1 MSLIKKLGY
10 TLKIYLALAI
20 MLGMTSF
27 ANSAYQYED
36 YDFYDPYD
44 EIEYDSEKE
53 DIYYNDDEMLSLSE
67 KHQGAETWDDYYAEA
82 HHIYSDI
89 PKGFKKRLR
98 NFFDFI
104 HSYRLVIEDIGKDWH
119 SHEWDYEENDDHHE
133 DNDDNFDGSISIQ
146 LTKAFGGATYNE
158 DLSSYVIPSSANDK
172 SGFRGRFNDYY
183 PLNFE
188 DGGQIHFTATSEQPA
203 HITFWLKSKFKRH
216 KHIKTDSILVS
227 GECATYSVDISSN
240 KPSVYK
246 ALYMFITER
255 DIPVSIGE
263 IVIGNDIP
271 SCDQE
276 SNDLDDGETDGSDTD
291 DSNTDDSNTDDSNTD
306 DSNADGS
313 DTDGSDTDGSNTD
326 DSNTDGSDTDDSNT
340 DGSDT
345 DGSDTDGSD
354 TDGSDTDGSDI
365 DDSDI
370 DGTDPDGSD
379 TDGSDT
385 DGSDDTSNET
395 TKPVQR
401 ITVSNQ
407 PSGLLGDTAQIE
419 VTYDAST
426 NNNQLSGLGLRIHFD
441 SSVLTFN
448 AVSNVLEQD
457 IIVNGEGPIND
468 VDDFDNDPQTD
479 SFISFGWASLFNNW
493 PNTEL
498 PSVLMNIT
506 FGVSASVDLNSVN
519 STQINFSDITTSTG
533 YEFETVNLNL
543 ELTETESTWDFDGNG
558 DADALTDGLIM
569 MRYSFGLRGDSMA
582 DNVMAANS
590 VMSAPQVE
598 ERIQKSMQIADI
610 DNDGNV
616 DALTDGLILLR
627 HLFAIEDENLTHG
640 AIGISATRKTRTAI
654 KQHLNKHMPKKKQK
668 D

>member
-1 MSLIKKLGY
+1 MYNISTDKIKKNGSSTSIGSVLMSLIKKLGY

-276 SNDLDDGETDGSDTD
+276 SNDLDDGDTDGSDTDISDIDGSDTD
-291 DSNTDDSNTDDSNTD
+291 DSNTDDSNTD
-306 DSNADGS
+306 GS
-313 DTDGSDTDGSNTD
+313 DTDGSDS
-326 DSNTDGSDTDDSNT
+326 
-340 DGSDT
+340 
-345 DGSDTDGSD
+345 
-354 TDGSDTDGSDI
+354 
-365 DDSDI
+365 
-370 DGTDPDGSD
+370 DGTD

>member
-1 MSLIKKLGY
+1 MSLIKKLGF
-10 TLKIYLALAI
+10 TLKVYLALAV
-20 MLGMTSF
+20 MLGMASF

-36 YDFYDPYD
+36 YDYYD

-133 DNDDNFDGSISIQ
+133 DNDDNFNGSISIQ

-227 GECATYSVDISSN
+227 GECATYSIDISSN

-246 ALYMFITER
+246 SLYMIITER

-276 SNDLDDGETDGSDTD
+276 SNDLDDGDTDDSDTDSSDTGGSDTGGSDTD
-291 DSNTDDSNTDDSNTD
+291 DSE
-306 DSNADGS
+306 
-313 DTDGSDTDGSNTD
+313 TDGT
-326 DSNTDGSDTDDSNT
+326 
-340 DGSDT
+340 
-345 DGSDTDGSD
+345 
-354 TDGSDTDGSDI
+354 
-365 DDSDI
+365 
-370 DGTDPDGSD
+370 D

-407 PSGLLGDTAQIE
+407 PTGLLGDTAQIE

>member
-1 MSLIKKLGY
+1 MSLIKKLGF
-10 TLKIYLALAI
+10 TLKVYLALAV
-20 MLGMTSF
+20 MLGMASF

-36 YDFYDPYD
+36 YDYYD

-67 KHQGAETWDDYYAEA
+67 KYQGAETWDDYYAEA

-133 DNDDNFDGSISIQ
+133 DNDDNFNGSISIQ

-227 GECATYSVDISSN
+227 GECATYSIDISSN

-246 ALYMFITER
+246 SLYMFITER

-276 SNDLDDGETDGSDTD
+276 SNDLDDGDTDDSDTDSSDTGGSDTGGSDTD
-291 DSNTDDSNTDDSNTD
+291 DSETDGTDTDSSDTG
-306 DSNADGS
+306 GS
-313 DTDGSDTDGSNTD
+313 DTGGSDTG
-326 DSNTDGSDTDDSNT
+326 GSDTDDSET
-340 DGSDT
+340 DGT
-345 DGSDTDGSD
+345 
-354 TDGSDTDGSDI
+354 
-365 DDSDI
+365 
-370 DGTDPDGSD
+370 D

>member
-1 MSLIKKLGY
+1 MSLIKKLGF
-10 TLKIYLALAI
+10 TLKVYLALAV
-20 MLGMTSF
+20 MLGMASF

-36 YDFYDPYD
+36 YDYYD

-67 KHQGAETWDDYYAEA
+67 KYQGAETWDDYYAEA
-82 HHIYSDI
+82 HHIYSDM

-133 DNDDNFDGSISIQ
+133 DNDDNFNGSISIQ

-227 GECATYSVDISSN
+227 GECATYSIDISSN

-246 ALYMFITER
+246 SLYMFITER

-276 SNDLDDGETDGSDTD
+276 SNDLDDGDTDDSDTDSSDTGGSDTGGSDTD
-291 DSNTDDSNTDDSNTD
+291 DSETDGTDTDDSETDGT
-306 DSNADGS
+306 
-313 DTDGSDTDGSNTD
+313 DTDGSDTDS
-326 DSNTDGSDTDDSNT
+326 
-340 DGSDT
+340 SDT
-345 DGSDTDGSD
+345 DGT
-354 TDGSDTDGSDI
+354 
-365 DDSDI
+365 
-370 DGTDPDGSD
+370 D

>member
-1 MSLIKKLGY
+1 
-10 TLKIYLALAI
+10 
-20 MLGMTSF
+20 MTSF

-306 DSNADGS
+306 DSNTDDSNTDDSNADGS
-313 DTDGSDTDGSNTD
+313 DTDGSNP
-326 DSNTDGSDTDDSNT
+326 DGSDTDDSNT

-345 DGSDTDGSD
+345 DGT
-354 TDGSDTDGSDI
+354 
-365 DDSDI
+365 
-370 DGTDPDGSD
+370 D

>member
-10 TLKIYLALAI
+10 TLKIYLALAV
-20 MLGMTSF
+20 MLGTTSF
-27 ANSAYQYED
+27 ANSAYQYKD

-53 DIYYNDDEMLSLSE
+53 DIYYNDNEMLSLSE

-82 HHIYSDI
+82 DHIYSDI

-104 HSYRLVIEDIGKDWH
+104 RSYRLVIEDIGKDWH
-119 SHEWDYEENDDHHE
+119 AYEWDYEDDDHHE

-146 LTKAFGGATYNE
+146 LTKAFGGATYDE
-158 DLSSYVIPSSANDK
+158 GLSSYVIPSTANDK
-172 SGFRGRFNDYY
+172 SGFRGRFHDYF

-203 HITFWLKSKFKRH
+203 NITFWLKSKFKRH
-216 KHIKTDSILVS
+216 KNIKTDSILVS

-240 KPSVYK
+240 KRSVYK

-276 SNDLDDGETDGSDTD
+276 SNDLDDGDTDGSDTD
-291 DSNTDDSNTDDSNTD
+291 GSNTDGSDT
-306 DSNADGS
+306 DGS
-313 DTDGSDTDGSNTD
+313 DSDDSDTDGSNTDGSDTDGSNTD
-326 DSNTDGSDTDDSNT
+326 DS
-340 DGSDT
+340 DT
-345 DGSDTDGSD
+345 DGSDTDGSN
-354 TDGSDTDGSDI
+354 
-365 DDSDI
+365 
-370 DGTDPDGSD
+370 

-407 PSGLLGDTAQIE
+407 PTGLLGDIAQIE

-426 NNNQLSGLGLRIHFD
+426 NNNQLSGIGLRIHFD
-441 SSVLTFN
+441 STVLTFN
-448 AVSNVLEQD
+448 AVSNVLQQD
-457 IIVNGEGPIND
+457 NIVNGEGPIND

>member
-1 MSLIKKLGY
+1 MSLIKKLGF
-10 TLKIYLALAI
+10 TLKVYLALAV
-20 MLGMTSF
+20 MLGMASF

-36 YDFYDPYD
+36 YDYYD

-67 KHQGAETWDDYYAEA
+67 KYQGAETWDDYYAEA
-82 HHIYSDI
+82 HHIYSDM

-133 DNDDNFDGSISIQ
+133 DNDDNFNGSISIQ

-227 GECATYSVDISSN
+227 GECATYSIDISSN

-246 ALYMFITER
+246 SLYMFITER

-276 SNDLDDGETDGSDTD
+276 SNDLDDGDTDDSDTDSSDTGGSDTGGSDTD
-291 DSNTDDSNTDDSNTD
+291 DSETDGTDTDDSETDGT
-306 DSNADGS
+306 
-313 DTDGSDTDGSNTD
+313 DTDGSDTDS
-326 DSNTDGSDTDDSNT
+326 
-340 DGSDT
+340 SDT
-345 DGSDTDGSD
+345 DGT
-354 TDGSDTDGSDI
+354 
-365 DDSDI
+365 
-370 DGTDPDGSD
+370 D

-407 PSGLLGDTAQIE
+407 PTGLLGDTAQIE

>member
-1 MSLIKKLGY
+1 
-10 TLKIYLALAI
+10 

-246 ALYMFITER
+246 ALYMLITER
-255 DIPVSIGE
+255 DIPGRRGE

-306 DSNADGS
+306 GT

-326 DSNTDGSDTDDSNT
+326 DSNT
-340 DGSDT
+340 
-345 DGSDTDGSD
+345 
-354 TDGSDTDGSDI
+354 
-365 DDSDI
+365 
-370 DGTDPDGSD
+370 DGSD

>member
-1 MSLIKKLGY
+1 MSLIKKLGF
-10 TLKIYLALAI
+10 TLKVYLALAV
-20 MLGMTSF
+20 MLGMASF

-36 YDFYDPYD
+36 YDYYD

-67 KHQGAETWDDYYAEA
+67 KYQGAETWDDYYAEA
-82 HHIYSDI
+82 HHIYSDM

-133 DNDDNFDGSISIQ
+133 DNDDNFNGSISIQ
-146 LTKAFGGATYNE
+146 LTKALGGTSNNE

-203 HITFWLKSKFKRH
+203 HITFSLKSKFKRH

-227 GECATYSVDISSN
+227 GECATYSIDISSN

-246 ALYMFITER
+246 SLYMFITER

-276 SNDLDDGETDGSDTD
+276 SNDLDDG
-291 DSNTDDSNTDDSNTD
+291 
-306 DSNADGS
+306 
-313 DTDGSDTDGSNTD
+313 DTDGSDTDS
-326 DSNTDGSDTDDSNT
+326 SDTDDSNT

-345 DGSDTDGSD
+345 DSSDTGGSDIGGSDTDDSE
-354 TDGSDTDGSDI
+354 TDGT
-365 DDSDI
+365 
-370 DGTDPDGSD
+370 D

-407 PSGLLGDTAQIE
+407 PTGLLGDTAQIE

>member
-1 MSLIKKLGY
+1 MSLIKKLGF
-10 TLKIYLALAI
+10 TLKVYLALAV
-20 MLGMTSF
+20 MLGMASF

-36 YDFYDPYD
+36 YDYYD

-133 DNDDNFDGSISIQ
+133 DNDDNFNGSISIQ

-227 GECATYSVDISSN
+227 GECATYSIDISSN

-246 ALYMFITER
+246 SLYMFITER

-276 SNDLDDGETDGSDTD
+276 SNDLDDGDTDDSDTDSSDTGGSDTGGSDTD
-291 DSNTDDSNTDDSNTD
+291 DSE
-306 DSNADGS
+306 
-313 DTDGSDTDGSNTD
+313 TDGT
-326 DSNTDGSDTDDSNT
+326 DTDDSET
-340 DGSDT
+340 DGTDT

-354 TDGSDTDGSDI
+354 TDSSDTDG
-365 DDSDI
+365 
-370 DGTDPDGSD
+370 TD

-407 PSGLLGDTAQIE
+407 PTGLLGDTAQIE

>member
-1 MSLIKKLGY
+1 MSLIKKLGF
-10 TLKIYLALAI
+10 TLKVYLALAV
-20 MLGMTSF
+20 MLGMASF

-36 YDFYDPYD
+36 YDYYD

-67 KHQGAETWDDYYAEA
+67 KYQGAETWDDYYAEA
-82 HHIYSDI
+82 HHIYSDM

-133 DNDDNFDGSISIQ
+133 DNDDNFNGSISIQ

-227 GECATYSVDISSN
+227 GECATYSIDISSN

-246 ALYMFITER
+246 SLYMFITER

-276 SNDLDDGETDGSDTD
+276 SNDLDDGDTDDSDTDSSDTGGSDTGGSDTD
-291 DSNTDDSNTDDSNTD
+291 DSETDGT
-306 DSNADGS
+306 
-313 DTDGSDTDGSNTD
+313 DTDGSDN
-326 DSNTDGSDTDDSNT
+326 
-340 DGSDT
+340 
-345 DGSDTDGSD
+345 
-354 TDGSDTDGSDI
+354 
-365 DDSDI
+365 
-370 DGTDPDGSD
+370 
-379 TDGSDT
+379 

-407 PSGLLGDTAQIE
+407 PTGLLGDTAQIE

>member
-1 MSLIKKLGY
+1 MSLIKKLGF
-10 TLKIYLALAI
+10 TLKVYLALAV
-20 MLGMTSF
+20 MLGMASF

-36 YDFYDPYD
+36 YDYYD

-67 KHQGAETWDDYYAEA
+67 KYQGAETWDDYYAEA
-82 HHIYSDI
+82 HHIYSDM

-133 DNDDNFDGSISIQ
+133 DNDDNFNGSISIQ

-227 GECATYSVDISSN
+227 GECATYSIDISSN

-246 ALYMFITER
+246 SLYMFITER

-276 SNDLDDGETDGSDTD
+276 SNDLDDG
-291 DSNTDDSNTDDSNTD
+291 
-306 DSNADGS
+306 
-313 DTDGSDTDGSNTD
+313 DTDGSDTDS
-326 DSNTDGSDTDDSNT
+326 SDTDDSNT

-345 DGSDTDGSD
+345 DSSDTGGSDIGGSDTDDSE
-354 TDGSDTDGSDI
+354 TDGT
-365 DDSDI
+365 
-370 DGTDPDGSD
+370 D

-407 PSGLLGDTAQIE
+407 PTGLLGDTAQIE

>member
-1 MSLIKKLGY
+1 
-10 TLKIYLALAI
+10 
-20 MLGMTSF
+20 MLGMASF

-36 YDFYDPYD
+36 YDYYD

-67 KHQGAETWDDYYAEA
+67 NYQGAETWDDYYAEA
-82 HHIYSDI
+82 HHIYSDM

-133 DNDDNFDGSISIQ
+133 DNDDNFNGSISIQ

-227 GECATYSVDISSN
+227 GECATYSIDISSN

-246 ALYMFITER
+246 SLYMFITER

-276 SNDLDDGETDGSDTD
+276 SNDLDDG
-291 DSNTDDSNTDDSNTD
+291 
-306 DSNADGS
+306 
-313 DTDGSDTDGSNTD
+313 DTDGSDTDS
-326 DSNTDGSDTDDSNT
+326 SDTDDSNT

-345 DGSDTDGSD
+345 DSSDTGGSDIGGSDTDDSE
-354 TDGSDTDGSDI
+354 TDGT
-365 DDSDI
+365 
-370 DGTDPDGSD
+370 D

-407 PSGLLGDTAQIE
+407 PTGLLGDTAQIE

-533 YEFETVNLNL
+533 YEFEAVNLNL

>member
-1 MSLIKKLGY
+1 M
-10 TLKIYLALAI
+10 
-20 MLGMTSF
+20 
-27 ANSAYQYED
+27 
-36 YDFYDPYD
+36 
-44 EIEYDSEKE
+44 
-53 DIYYNDDEMLSLSE
+53 
-67 KHQGAETWDDYYAEA
+67 
-82 HHIYSDI
+82 
-89 PKGFKKRLR
+89 
-98 NFFDFI
+98 
-104 HSYRLVIEDIGKDWH
+104 
-119 SHEWDYEENDDHHE
+119 
-133 DNDDNFDGSISIQ
+133 
-146 LTKAFGGATYNE
+146 
-158 DLSSYVIPSSANDK
+158 
-172 SGFRGRFNDYY
+172 
-183 PLNFE
+183 
-188 DGGQIHFTATSEQPA
+188 
-203 HITFWLKSKFKRH
+203 
-216 KHIKTDSILVS
+216 
-227 GECATYSVDISSN
+227 
-240 KPSVYK
+240 
-246 ALYMFITER
+246 
-255 DIPVSIGE
+255 
-263 IVIGNDIP
+263 
-271 SCDQE
+271 
-276 SNDLDDGETDGSDTD
+276 
-291 DSNTDDSNTDDSNTD
+291 
-306 DSNADGS
+306 
-313 DTDGSDTDGSNTD
+313 
-326 DSNTDGSDTDDSNT
+326 
-340 DGSDT
+340 
-345 DGSDTDGSD
+345 
-354 TDGSDTDGSDI
+354 
-365 DDSDI
+365 
-370 DGTDPDGSD
+370 
-379 TDGSDT
+379 
-385 DGSDDTSNET
+385 
-395 TKPVQR
+395 
-401 ITVSNQ
+401 
-407 PSGLLGDTAQIE
+407 
-419 VTYDAST
+419 TYDAST

-533 YEFETVNLNL
+533 YEFEAVNLNL

>member
-1 MSLIKKLGY
+1 MYNISIDKIKKNGSSTSIGSVLMSLIKKLGY

-326 DSNTDGSDTDDSNT
+326 DSNTDGSDTD
-340 DGSDT
+340 GSDT
-345 DGSDTDGSD
+345 DGSDTD
-354 TDGSDTDGSDI
+354 
-365 DDSDI
+365 DSN
-370 DGTDPDGSD
+370 

>member
-1 MSLIKKLGY
+1 MSLIKKLGF
-10 TLKIYLALAI
+10 TLKVYLALAV
-20 MLGMTSF
+20 MLGMASF

-36 YDFYDPYD
+36 YDYYD

-67 KHQGAETWDDYYAEA
+67 KYQGAETWDDYYAEA
-82 HHIYSDI
+82 HHIYSDM

-133 DNDDNFDGSISIQ
+133 DNDDNFNGSISIQ

-203 HITFWLKSKFKRH
+203 NITFWLKSKFKRH

-227 GECATYSVDISSN
+227 GECATYSIDISSN

-246 ALYMFITER
+246 SLYMFITER

-276 SNDLDDGETDGSDTD
+276 SNDLDDG
-291 DSNTDDSNTDDSNTD
+291 
-306 DSNADGS
+306 
-313 DTDGSDTDGSNTD
+313 DTDGSDTDS
-326 DSNTDGSDTDDSNT
+326 SDTDDSNT

-345 DGSDTDGSD
+345 DSSDTGGSDIGGSDTDDSE
-354 TDGSDTDGSDI
+354 TDGT
-365 DDSDI
+365 
-370 DGTDPDGSD
+370 D

-407 PSGLLGDTAQIE
+407 LTGLLGDTAQIE

>member
-1 MSLIKKLGY
+1 MSLIKKLGF
-10 TLKIYLALAI
+10 TLKVYLALAV
-20 MLGMTSF
+20 MLGMASF

-36 YDFYDPYD
+36 YDYYD

-67 KHQGAETWDDYYAEA
+67 KYQGAETWDDYYAEA
-82 HHIYSDI
+82 HHIYSDM

-133 DNDDNFDGSISIQ
+133 DNDDNFNGSISIQ

-227 GECATYSVDISSN
+227 GECATYSIDISSN

-246 ALYMFITER
+246 SLYMIITER

-276 SNDLDDGETDGSDTD
+276 SNDLDDGDTDDSDTDSSDTGGSDTGGSDTD
-291 DSNTDDSNTDDSNTD
+291 DSE
-306 DSNADGS
+306 
-313 DTDGSDTDGSNTD
+313 TDGT
-326 DSNTDGSDTDDSNT
+326 
-340 DGSDT
+340 
-345 DGSDTDGSD
+345 
-354 TDGSDTDGSDI
+354 
-365 DDSDI
+365 
-370 DGTDPDGSD
+370 D

-407 PSGLLGDTAQIE
+407 PTGLLGDTAQIE

>member
-1 MSLIKKLGY
+1 MSLIKKLGF
-10 TLKIYLALAI
+10 TLKVYLALAV
-20 MLGMTSF
+20 MLGMASF

-36 YDFYDPYD
+36 YDYYD

-67 KHQGAETWDDYYAEA
+67 KYQGAETWDDYYAEA
-82 HHIYSDI
+82 HHIYSDM

-133 DNDDNFDGSISIQ
+133 DNDDNFNGSISIQ

-227 GECATYSVDISSN
+227 GECATYSIDISSN

-246 ALYMFITER
+246 SLYMFITER

-276 SNDLDDGETDGSDTD
+276 SNDLDDGDTDDSDTDSSDTGDSDTGGSDTD
-291 DSNTDDSNTDDSNTD
+291 DSETDGTDTDDSETDGTDTDD
-306 DSNADGS
+306 S
-313 DTDGSDTDGSNTD
+313 DTDGT
-326 DSNTDGSDTDDSNT
+326 
-340 DGSDT
+340 DT

-354 TDGSDTDGSDI
+354 TDSSDTDG
-365 DDSDI
+365 
-370 DGTDPDGSD
+370 TD

-407 PSGLLGDTAQIE
+407 PTGLLGDTAQIE

-533 YEFETVNLNL
+533 YEFEAVNLNL

>member
-1 MSLIKKLGY
+1 MSLIKKLGF
-10 TLKIYLALAI
+10 TLKVYLALAV
-20 MLGMTSF
+20 MLGMASF

-36 YDFYDPYD
+36 YDYYD

-67 KHQGAETWDDYYAEA
+67 KYQGAETWDDYYAEA
-82 HHIYSDI
+82 HHIYSDM

-133 DNDDNFDGSISIQ
+133 DNDDNFNGSISIQ

-227 GECATYSVDISSN
+227 GECATYSIDISSN

-246 ALYMFITER
+246 SLYMFITER

-276 SNDLDDGETDGSDTD
+276 SNDLDDGDTDDSDTDSSDAGGSDTD
-291 DSNTDDSNTDDSNTD
+291 DSETDGT
-306 DSNADGS
+306 
-313 DTDGSDTDGSNTD
+313 DTDGSDTDS
-326 DSNTDGSDTDDSNT
+326 
-340 DGSDT
+340 SDT
-345 DGSDTDGSD
+345 DGT
-354 TDGSDTDGSDI
+354 
-365 DDSDI
+365 
-370 DGTDPDGSD
+370 D

-407 PSGLLGDTAQIE
+407 PTGLLGDTAQIE

>member
-291 DSNTDDSNTDDSNTD
+291 DSDT
-306 DSNADGS
+306 DGS
-313 DTDGSDTDGSNTD
+313 DTDGSDTD
-326 DSNTDGSDTDDSNT
+326 DSDTDGSDTDDSNT

-354 TDGSDTDGSDI
+354 TDGSDS
-365 DDSDI
+365 
-370 DGTDPDGSD
+370 DGTD

>member
-1 MSLIKKLGY
+1 MSLIKKLGF
-10 TLKIYLALAI
+10 TLKVYLALAV
-20 MLGMTSF
+20 MLGMASF

-36 YDFYDPYD
+36 YDYYD

-67 KHQGAETWDDYYAEA
+67 NYQGAETWDDYYAEA
-82 HHIYSDI
+82 HHIYSDM

-133 DNDDNFDGSISIQ
+133 DNDDNFNGSISIQ

-227 GECATYSVDISSN
+227 GECATYSIDISSN

-246 ALYMFITER
+246 SLYMFITER

-276 SNDLDDGETDGSDTD
+276 SNDLDDGDTDDSDTDSSDTGGSDTGGSDTD
-291 DSNTDDSNTDDSNTD
+291 DSE
-306 DSNADGS
+306 
-313 DTDGSDTDGSNTD
+313 TDGT
-326 DSNTDGSDTDDSNT
+326 
-340 DGSDT
+340 
-345 DGSDTDGSD
+345 
-354 TDGSDTDGSDI
+354 
-365 DDSDI
+365 
-370 DGTDPDGSD
+370 D

-407 PSGLLGDTAQIE
+407 PTGLLGDTAQIE

-533 YEFETVNLNL
+533 YEFEAVNLNL

>member
-1 MSLIKKLGY
+1 MSLIKKLGF
-10 TLKIYLALAI
+10 TLKVYLALAV
-20 MLGMTSF
+20 MLGMASF

-36 YDFYDPYD
+36 YDYYD

-67 KHQGAETWDDYYAEA
+67 KYQGAETWDDYYAEA
-82 HHIYSDI
+82 HHIYSDM

-133 DNDDNFDGSISIQ
+133 DNDDNFNGSISIQ

-227 GECATYSVDISSN
+227 GECATYSIDISSN

-246 ALYMFITER
+246 SLYMIITER

-276 SNDLDDGETDGSDTD
+276 SNDLDDGDTDDSDTDSSDTGGSDTGGSDTD
-291 DSNTDDSNTDDSNTD
+291 DSETDGTDTDDSETDGT
-306 DSNADGS
+306 
-313 DTDGSDTDGSNTD
+313 DTDGSDTDS
-326 DSNTDGSDTDDSNT
+326 SDTDS
-340 DGSDT
+340 SDT
-345 DGSDTDGSD
+345 DGT
-354 TDGSDTDGSDI
+354 
-365 DDSDI
+365 
-370 DGTDPDGSD
+370 D

-407 PSGLLGDTAQIE
+407 PTGLLGDTAQIE